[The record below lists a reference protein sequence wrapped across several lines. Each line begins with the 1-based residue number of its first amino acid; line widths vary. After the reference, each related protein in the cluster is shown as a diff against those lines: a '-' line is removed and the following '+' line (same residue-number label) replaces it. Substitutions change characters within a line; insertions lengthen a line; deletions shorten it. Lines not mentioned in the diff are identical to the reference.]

1 MLESKCD
8 KTLEN
13 NCLLDSY
20 TYSITKNGEVEPS
33 IYSDTLT
40 DDLGGA
46 WLP

>member
-8 KTLEN
+8 KTLVN

-20 TYSITKNGEVEPS
+20 TYSITKNGEVVQS
-33 IYSDTLT
+33 IYFDTLSE
-40 DDLGGA
+40 DLGGA